1 VIHKISGLGRDEK
14 LRAQHIR
21 RALVFLLALAWLV
34 SGCATDKAF
43 REKQARAFRDRGE
56 RYLGGNQPSRA
67 LEQFREALKLY
78 PDDPH
83 LHYDLALTYDMK
95 GMLDKTEYHLREAI
109 RLKPDYSDAY
119 NYLGFIYFGRGKV
132 EEAIQYYHKALEN
145 ELYMNPQDA
154 QNNLGLAYLS
164 RKEYRKA
171 MLHLEEAVR
180 LIPDFAAAYNN
191 LGKAYEGLGQ
201 YDKAKFNYEKA
212 VKFNPQYAGAY
223 LNLGKLL
230 YRSGERN
237 RARWSF
243 GQVIRLEPGSERA
256 MEAQRYLKRL
266 Q

>member
-1 VIHKISGLGRDEK
+1 M
-14 LRAQHIR
+14 RAQLRWRVLI
-21 RALVFLLALAWLV
+21 FLFTLAFLV
-34 SGCATDKAF
+34 SGCATDRAF
-43 REKQARAFRDRGE
+43 REKQARAYRDRGE
-56 RYLGGNQPSRA
+56 RYLGVNQPSKA
-67 LEQFREALKLY
+67 LEQFREALKIY

-95 GMLDKTEYHLREAI
+95 GMLDKTEYHLKEAI

-119 NYLGFIYFGRGKV
+119 NYLGFIYFGRGKD

-154 QNNLGLAYLS
+154 HNNLGLIYLHQ
-164 RKEYRKA
+164 KKYRKA
-171 MLHLEEAVR
+171 VLHLEEAVR
-180 LIPDFAAAYNN
+180 VVPDFAAAYNN

-201 YDKAKFNYEKA
+201 YDKARFNYEKA
-212 VKFNPQYAGAY
+212 VKFNPQYGDAY

-243 GQVIRLEPGSERA
+243 GQVIKVAPGSEIA
-256 MEAQRYLKRL
+256 MEAARYLKRL

>member
-1 VIHKISGLGRDEK
+1 M
-14 LRAQHIR
+14 RAQLRWRIFGVI
-21 RALVFLLALAWLV
+21 LILALFLT
-34 SGCATDKAF
+34 GCATDRAF
-43 REKQARAFRDRGE
+43 REKQARAYRDRGE
-56 RYLGGNQPSRA
+56 RYLGVNQPSKA
-67 LEQFREALKLY
+67 LEQFRQALKIY
-78 PDDPH
+78 PDAPH

-95 GMLDKTEYHLREAI
+95 GMLDKTEYHLKEAI

-119 NYLGFIYFGRGKV
+119 NYLGFIYFGRGKD

-154 QNNLGLAYLS
+154 HNNLGLIYL
-164 RKEYRKA
+164 RQKKYRKA
-171 MLHLEEAVR
+171 VLHLEEAVR
-180 LIPDFAAAYNN
+180 VVPDFAAAYNN

-201 YDKAKFNYEKA
+201 YDKARFSYEQA
-212 VKFNPQYAGAY
+212 VKFFPQYADAY

-243 GQVIRLEPGSERA
+243 GQVIKVAPGSEIA
-256 MEAQRYLKRL
+256 MEAARYLKRL